1 MKAKTNPPYLYTI
14 NLLLVSLQQRFNTM
28 PTSIG
33 SLEPPL
39 GNTRLQIARLV
50 SALVLTNTHSV
61 NVELANLGTI
71 GVLFVSI
78 LTGLQC
84 HLALQIYILHMQ
96 KQILL
101 YSNKYFSIQSFI
113 KNRAIYSCILLLV
126 SIVFIKFG
134 KNIGAFRMSFI
145 LH

>member
-1 MKAKTNPPYLYTI
+1 
-14 NLLLVSLQQRFNTM
+14 M

-78 LTGLQC
+78 LTELQC
-84 HLALQIYILHMQ
+84 HLAFTN
-96 KQILL
+96 L
-101 YSNKYFSIQSFI
+101 YFTHAKT
-113 KNRAIYSCILLLV
+113 
-126 SIVFIKFG
+126 
-134 KNIGAFRMSFI
+134 NII
-145 LH
+145 I